1 MLIKFDTWD
10 ISRLE
15 LWLNLQ
21 AAQHTCSSRGQVLR
35 AIRNQEH
42 RVPPITRIT
51 NKHYLPYTVRL
62 ISTTMCPF
70 TVCLL
75 HISCIFLHTFVSENV
90 KLFLQTWQQKQET
103 RQASRNLHRKTREVS
118 SAVQIRSSLFWH
130 VTQRRLVVTDVS
142 GQPIGPIFNG
152 QAVRTTGPETSL
164 ITSLRCLTTQKSEVL
179 IDNVQFLRCRT
190 EKIWDW
196 CLVVLDAV

>member
-142 GQPIGPIFNG
+142 VTTYRPHLQRPSSPNNRSRNVVNY
-152 QAVRTTGPETSL
+152 QSTLLNNPEEWSSNRQRTVS
-164 ITSLRCLTTQKSEVL
+164 
-179 IDNVQFLRCRT
+179 
-190 EKIWDW
+190 
-196 CLVVLDAV
+196 